1 MKTNNE
7 LKIKYKGKEID
18 KYWTMIS
25 KVWNRLRKCARKN

>member
-18 KYWTMIS
+18 KYWSTG
-25 KVWNRLRKCARKN
+25 L